1 MTEVIKLKNG
11 RWAKPCSECGEIQS
25 YLRKHYA
32 IESLNLKKTCKKC
45 SNKKTEN
52 CHRGWYRDVRISWFN
67 KFKLSSELRKIDFN
81 ITIDDIADLYR
92 SQNKKCA
99 LTGWDIDFPKYGK
112 LSEIT
117 VSIDRINSKFGYE
130 KNNIQL
136 LYKKINMMKQS
147 YSQDDF
153 INMCTAIYKHINRN
167 NKEMD

>member
-1 MTEVIKLKNG
+1 MTEVIKLSNG
-11 RWAKPCSECGEIQS
+11 RWSKPCSECGEIQS

-45 SNKKTEN
+45 SNKKAEN
-52 CHRGWYRDVRISWFN
+52 CHRGWHRDIRISWFN

-81 ITIDDIADLYR
+81 ITIDDVADLYQN
-92 SQNKKCA
+92 QNKKCA
-99 LTGWDIDFPKYGK
+99 LTGWDIYFPKSGK

-117 VSIDRINSKFGYE
+117 VSIDRIDSRFGYE

-147 YSQDDF
+147 YLQDDF

-167 NKEMD
+167 K